1 MADNSVDSIVT
12 DPPYGLSFMG
22 KKWDYDVPSVEIW
35 REALRVLK
43 PGGHLL
49 AFGGTRTYHRLVVA
63 IEDAGFEIKD
73 QIQWLTGQGFP
84 KSLDVKKSAIKQ
96 GIACVC
102 GITPGDENPLS
113 DCKNVQSVPDS
124 VAPKDT
130 LSSGPESDLLKDLRG
145 QGSLEVKNGDLQVAA
160 VQVPGLQ
167 TGIPPEVAQSPQN
180 LLLQMP
186 GYSQTLAP
194 GNVDAPSINLDK
206 HEGAETPR
214 PALWGSQSRM
224 ERRGDVQEEQGQL
237 HRAEVCTVSAGIQ
250 TDGPSGRLHYGAP
263 IDNGSDNGPDANADR
278 SGASQGSQYAQQSPV
293 ESGILSNE
301 QSAQTCR
308 GCGKAIFLEGF
319 GTALKPANEPICL
332 ARKPLEKGLTVAQN
346 VLKWG
351 TGGINIDG
359 SRIGTE
365 TTVTK
370 RSSSQTSP
378 NGWKTSGGDL
388 EEGEWTK
395 TPHTTQGRFP
405 ANVILDEAAGE
416 MLDEQTGITKSTPQA
431 RNNKPSENLAMSG
444 PNTGHV
450 SYGHSDSGGASRF
463 FYCAKASTS
472 ERNAGLEGMPE
483 RVLATSNHG
492 QEEAISGRLGAD
504 PLARQAPRANF
515 HPTVKPIKLMEY
527 LIKLITP
534 PGGIVLDPF
543 MGSGTTGIAAR
554 NLEFKFIGIE
564 LNEEYFAIAKARIN
578 ESKTT
583 P

>member
-1 MADNSVDSIVT
+1 
-12 DPPYGLSFMG
+12 MG

-224 ERRGDVQEEQGQL
+224 ERRGDVQEEQEQL
-237 HRAEVCTVSAGIQ
+237 HRAVCTVSAGIQ
-250 TDGPSGRLHYGAP
+250 TDGR
-263 IDNGSDNGPDANADR
+263 AD
-278 SGASQGSQYAQQSPV
+278 GY
-293 ESGILSNE
+293 I
-301 QSAQTCR
+301 
-308 GCGKAIFLEGF
+308 
-319 GTALKPANEPICL
+319 
-332 ARKPLEKGLTVAQN
+332 RKH
-346 VLKWG
+346 
-351 TGGINIDG
+351 D
-359 SRIGTE
+359 
-365 TTVTK
+365 
-370 RSSSQTSP
+370 
-378 NGWKTSGGDL
+378 
-388 EEGEWTK
+388 
-395 TPHTTQGRFP
+395 
-405 ANVILDEAAGE
+405 
-416 MLDEQTGITKSTPQA
+416 
-431 RNNKPSENLAMSG
+431 
-444 PNTGHV
+444 
-450 SYGHSDSGGASRF
+450 
-463 FYCAKASTS
+463 
-472 ERNAGLEGMPE
+472 
-483 RVLATSNHG
+483 
-492 QEEAISGRLGAD
+492 
-504 PLARQAPRANF
+504 
-515 HPTVKPIKLMEY
+515 
-527 LIKLITP
+527 
-534 PGGIVLDPF
+534 
-543 MGSGTTGIAAR
+543 
-554 NLEFKFIGIE
+554 
-564 LNEEYFAIAKARIN
+564 
-578 ESKTT
+578 
-583 P
+583 